1 MTEEFLHYI
10 WKYKLLYN
18 DLKTTDNE
26 SIVIINPGIHNR
38 DAGPDFFN
46 AKIKIKDTI
55 WAGNIEIHVN
65 ASDWHLHNH
74 QNDLAYDNVILHV
87 VFNSNK
93 IILRNNGAP
102 IPQLIINKCFD
113 ENIYINYQNFIQ
125 NKNWIPCEKLIKDAN
140 PFTISN
146 WLEYLLIE
154 RLERKTLELQEIF
167 KRNHNSWEDA
177 FYQLL
182 AKNFGFKINSY
193 PFEALAQSLPLTY
206 LGKHKSNENQIAAL
220 VFGQAGLLNADLV
233 DDYPQSLFS
242 EYEFLRKKYKLVPLK
257 SHLWK
262 FLRLRP
268 ANFPTIRLSQFSDL
282 IYKSSHLFSKILECE
297 NLNEIY
303 DLFEVKAHSYFDNH
317 YLFDEKLLIPKQRY
331 LGKSAIDLI
340 VINTIVP
347 MLFFYSESKD
357 EKEYQNRAFSFLEN
371 LDAENN
377 SIINKWKQLGINIQS
392 AYDTQGL
399 IELKNNY
406 CTTKR
411 CLNCRI
417 GNELLNKNYNFNESA
432 N

>member
-1 MTEEFLHYI
+1 MTEEFLHYL

-26 SIVIINPGIHNR
+26 FVEIINPGIHNR

-46 AKIKIKDTI
+46 AKIKINNTI

-87 VFNSNK
+87 VYNNNK
-93 IILRNNGAP
+93 TILRESGAA
-102 IPQLIINKCFD
+102 IPQLVVDKCFD
-113 ENIYINYQNFIQ
+113 ENIYHNYQNFIQ

-140 PFTISN
+140 EFTISN

-154 RLERKTLELQEIF
+154 RLERKTLELKEVYT
-167 KRNHNSWEDA
+167 RNNSSWEES

-182 AKNFGFKINSY
+182 AKNFGFKINAY
-193 PFEALAQSLPLTY
+193 PFEVLSQSLPLTY

-220 VFGQAGLLNADLV
+220 IFGQAGLLNADFSE
-233 DDYPQSLFS
+233 DYPQMLYS

-303 DLFEVKAHSYFDNH
+303 ELFDVKAHLYFDNH
-317 YLFDEKLLIPKQRY
+317 YMFDDKLIISKQRI

-340 VINTIVP
+340 IINTIVP
-347 MLFFYSESKD
+347 MLFFYAEAKD
-357 EKEYQNRAFSFLEN
+357 EKEFQQRAFGFLEQIV
-371 LDAENN
+371 AEKN
-377 SIINKWKQLGINIQS
+377 SIITKWKQLGINAKT

-406 CTTKR
+406 CTNKR

-417 GNELLNKNYNFNESA
+417 GNELLNKNYNSNESA